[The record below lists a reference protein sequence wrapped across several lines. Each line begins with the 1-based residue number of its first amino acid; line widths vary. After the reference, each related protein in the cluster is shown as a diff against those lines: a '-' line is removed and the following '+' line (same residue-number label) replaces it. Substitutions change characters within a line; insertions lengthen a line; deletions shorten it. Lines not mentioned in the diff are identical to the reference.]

1 MYSKPTQRVVPPKR
15 YAGRPTSFICAR
27 WMLTTCSRIVERLQS
42 QVDQYQAIVAQL
54 FPGKDLQE
62 VVALSRDG
70 MIDLAMN
77 LSAAGTCRD
86 HHHGRPLA
94 RLQSVS
100 KSEGMNTGH
109 DASEETPD
117 QCLELDDLK
126 RLHDIIQGTPD
137 DIVQGLSLVD
147 EASSS
152 HVGVSSIT
160 TAIKV
165 MFETV
170 PRARSFIMPAQTV
183 GSSVEGTCSRPHG
196 LDPDPD
202 ELPPESI
209 GIKLID
215 SYFAHVHILMPMLDE
230 ESFRYR
236 YQHQSRRDPPWLCL
250 LNMVFALG
258 SLSRSTCDSEE
269 HLVYYQRAR
278 KHMDT
283 ETFGSGNLLTLQAF
297 ALLSGCYLRVLNRSN
312 EAHAIMGATLRMA
325 IAQGLHRDSEA
336 PSTVSVA
343 YRGDAETTTEARR
356 RTWWTLYVLDT
367 WASSTTGQPLLG
379 RAVAGMTTRFP
390 RLPEQLDDTQHTGL
404 LPLRHNVAYCK
415 LATKVQDAVAANITI
430 PFEELQALDIE
441 LERWHEE
448 LPPILRDAIER
459 RAQHKQVRESAEEQQ
474 TRISLRPDRPPSRSR
489 TLSNCSQPQK
499 RGPIDCP
506 GVLLTPR
513 AIIHWRYQ
521 NLKILMCRPTLLAT
535 ALRGSSWSTMSADQ
549 RLIVGRCRMFATQ
562 TIADIETSCQ
572 ENLVAG
578 GHAVWMMYQAVM
590 VPLVSLYSNLAR
602 PSAVASSP
610 QTPVIMDNQS
620 TRESGDEIESWEQ
633 DVERAITFFDRMQ
646 PWSLAAGKC
655 RGTVQQLYNAMKL
668 VAQESVAPRPQADA
682 SAPLSTVCEPQTMV
696 QHDSVHIAETI
707 SPNINS
713 DAVMTDFWDD
723 MMRELPNCFNPQYEW
738 WTPQDWPS

>member
-1 MYSKPTQRVVPPKR
+1 MFNTFQVITSSEIATTGRGGRPQRSPRRISTANACVECRRRKIRCDGLQPCAQCEWFRIPDRCMYSKPTQRVVPPK
-15 YAGRPTSFICAR
+15 
-27 WMLTTCSRIVERLQS
+27 RIVERLQS

-100 KSEGMNTGH
+100 KSEGMNNGH

-117 QCLELDDLK
+117 QCLELEDLK

-152 HVGVSSIT
+152 YVGVSSIT

-183 GSSVEGTCSRPHG
+183 GSSVEGTCSRPHD

-297 ALLSGCYLRVLNRSN
+297 ALLSGCYLRFLNRSN
-312 EAHAIMGATLRMA
+312 EAYAIMGATLRMA

-336 PSTVSVA
+336 PPTVSVA
-343 YRGDAETTTEARR
+343 CQGDAETTTEARR

-459 RAQHKQVRESAEEQQ
+459 H
-474 TRISLRPDRPPSRSR
+474 
-489 TLSNCSQPQK
+489 
-499 RGPIDCP
+499 CP

-513 AIIHWRYQ
+513 AIMHWRYQ
-521 NLKILMCRPTLLAT
+521 NLKLLMCRPTLLAT

-602 PSAVASSP
+602 PSAS
-610 QTPVIMDNQS
+610 D
-620 TRESGDEIESWEQ
+620 DEIESWEQ
-633 DVERAITFFDRMQ
+633 DVEKAITFFDRMQ

-655 RGTVQQLYNAMKL
+655 RDTVQQLYNAMKL